1 MCWRIIRPTRSENE
15 VIPLSKAIDRP
26 KFSCA
31 LGGAI
36 ATLNAIHR
44 AVPILH
50 AAPGCGLNLSS
61 ALNGGSGYAGSGYV
75 GGTALPSSNV
85 CEKEIVFGGEERLT
99 EQIEKTIE
107 LIDGDLYFVLSAC
120 MVEMIGDDVRGVAR
134 GFDTPSRRVLAAD
147 TGGFRGNAYRGYEIV
162 LETLFREFV
171 EPVSEKKPHVV
182 NLWGVVPAHDVFWKG
197 NLAHLRALLGKLG
210 LTVNTFFGEGETVE
224 SIRRCGDAAFNLV
237 VSDTFGLEPARVFE
251 EVHGTPFLST
261 AFPIGAAATDAFL
274 REVTLA
280 LGLPPADTETLI
292 EAENAR
298 YFGFLA
304 RLSDVY
310 NDYDL
315 QRYAVIAADANY
327 TPALTRFLAE
337 DIGWIPRVA
346 VVTHPLRDDEQV
358 RILKRFNALN
368 PTLRPNVV
376 FEPNAAALQSIIRRQ
391 WPADRGQR
399 HQDLYGS
406 AVLLGSSFELDLAQ
420 DLKTPALCVSYPVT
434 SRVVLNRGYAGYEGG
449 LSLAEDLFSLL
460 VSAR

>member
-1 MCWRIIRPTRSENE
+1 M
-15 VIPLSKAIDRP
+15 SKAIDRP

-50 AAPGCGLNLSS
+50 AAPGCGLNLSF
-61 ALNGGSGYAGSGYV
+61 ALNGGSGYGGSGYV

-85 CEKEIVFGGEERLT
+85 CEKEIVFGGEERLA

-107 LIDGDLYFVLSAC
+107 LVDGDLYFVLSAC
-120 MVEMIGDDVRGVAR
+120 MVEMIGDDVRGIAR
-134 GFDTPSRRVLAAD
+134 GFDSRETRVLAAD
-147 TGGFRGNAYRGYEIV
+147 TGGFHGNAYRGYEIV
-162 LETLFREFV
+162 LETLFRELV
-171 EPVSEKKPHVV
+171 EPVPEKSPDVV
-182 NLWGVVPAHDVFWKG
+182 NLWGIVPAHDVFWKG
-197 NLAHLRALLGKLG
+197 NLTYLRALLGKLG
-210 LTVNTFFGEGETVE
+210 LTVNTFFGEGETVD
-224 SIRRCGDAAFNLV
+224 SIRHCGQAACNIL
-237 VSDTFGLEPARVFE
+237 VSDTFGLEAARVFE
-251 EVHGTPFLST
+251 QVHGTPFLST
-261 AFPIGAAATDAFL
+261 AFPIGAAATETFL
-274 REVTLA
+274 RDVTRA
-280 LGLPPADTETLI
+280 LGRPAADTEVLI
-292 EAENAR
+292 EAENTR
-298 YFGFLA
+298 YFGYLA
-304 RLSDVY
+304 RLSDVC

-315 QRYAVIAADANY
+315 QRYAVIATDANY
-327 TPALTRFLAE
+327 APALARFLAE

-346 VVTHPLRDDEQV
+346 VVTHPLQDDEQV

-376 FEPNAAALQSIIRRQ
+376 FEPNAAALPTIIRRQ

-399 HQDLYGS
+399 YQDLYGS

-420 DLKTPALCVSYPVT
+420 DLKTPALCVSYPIT

-449 LSLAEDLFSLL
+449 LNLAEDLFSLL